1 MRWTMSDLTSK
12 DAEQDKQI
20 AVLENYFGS
29 MRERVM
35 GLEERMT
42 RKDDY
47 DRLEKSIDELKGR
60 VRLLEKWV
68 WGAGAV
74 IAAVIVIAGIAANAH
89 EVNYG
94 NNDTTE
100 SEELLQLPGDE
111 DKSGS

>member
-1 MRWTMSDLTSK
+1 MSDLTNK

-35 GLEERMT
+35 ALEERMT

-47 DRLEKSIDELKGR
+47 DRLEKGIEQLRER

-74 IAAVIVIAGIAANAH
+74 IAAIIVVAGIAANAQ
-89 EVNYG
+89 EVENGRYG
-94 NNDTTE
+94 SADQKNF
-100 SEELLQLPGDE
+100 EELREIHRANGTLND
-111 DKSGS
+111 

>member
-1 MRWTMSDLTSK
+1 MSDLTSK
-12 DAEQDKQI
+12 DAEQDTQI

-47 DRLEKSIDELKGR
+47 DRLEKSIEELKGR

-74 IAAVIVIAGIAANAH
+74 IAAVIVIAGIAANAK
-89 EVNYG
+89 EVKNGRYG
-94 NNDTTE
+94 SPQ
-100 SEELLQLPGDE
+100 SEVMLQLSSHRD
-111 DKSGS
+111 

>member
-1 MRWTMSDLTSK
+1 MSDLTSK

-29 MRERVM
+29 IRERVM

-47 DRLEKSIDELKGR
+47 DRLEKSIEELKGR

-74 IAAVIVIAGIAANAH
+74 IAAVIVIAGIAANAQ
-89 EVNYG
+89 EVENG
-94 NNDTTE
+94 SNDTTKQE
-100 SEELLQLPGDE
+100 VVLQLP
-111 DKSGS
+111 SS

>member
-1 MRWTMSDLTSK
+1 MSDLTSK

-29 MRERVM
+29 IRERVI

-47 DRLEKSIDELKGR
+47 DRLEKNIDELKGR

-74 IAAVIVIAGIAANAH
+74 IAAVIVIVGIAANAQ
-89 EVNYG
+89 EVENG
-94 NNDTTE
+94 RNGSTE
-100 SEELLQLPGDE
+100 QEVVLQL
-111 DKSGS
+111 SGS

>member
-1 MRWTMSDLTSK
+1 MSDLTSK

-29 MRERVM
+29 IRERVI

-47 DRLEKSIDELKGR
+47 DRLEKNIDELKGR

-74 IAAVIVIAGIAANAH
+74 IAAVIVIAGIAANAQ
-89 EVNYG
+89 EVENG
-94 NNDTTE
+94 LNSSTE
-100 SEELLQLPGDE
+100 QEVVLQL
-111 DKSGS
+111 SGS

>member
-1 MRWTMSDLTSK
+1 MSDLTNK

-35 GLEERMT
+35 ALEERMT

-47 DRLEKSIDELKGR
+47 DRLEKSIEQLRER

-74 IAAVIVIAGIAANAH
+74 IAAIIVVAGIAANAK
-89 EVNYG
+89 EVENGRYG
-94 NNDTTE
+94 STE
-100 SEELLQLPGDE
+100 QEELLQLPR
-111 DKSGS
+111 S

>member
-1 MRWTMSDLTSK
+1 MSDLTSK

-47 DRLEKSIDELKGR
+47 DRLEKSIEELKGR

-74 IAAVIVIAGIAANAH
+74 IAAVIVIAGIAANAQ
-89 EVNYG
+89 EVENGRYG
-94 NNDTTE
+94 SPQ
-100 SEELLQLPGDE
+100 SEELLQL
-111 DKSGS
+111 SRS

>member
-1 MRWTMSDLTSK
+1 MSDLTSK

-20 AVLENYFGS
+20 AVLENYFSS
-29 MRERVM
+29 MRERVI

-47 DRLEKSIDELKGR
+47 DRLEKNIDELKGR

-74 IAAVIVIAGIAANAH
+74 IAAVIVIAGIAANAK
-89 EVNYG
+89 EVENGRYG
-94 NNDTTE
+94 SPQ
-100 SEELLQLPGDE
+100 SEELLQLPR
-111 DKSGS
+111 S

>member
-1 MRWTMSDLTSK
+1 MSDLTSK

-35 GLEERMT
+35 SLEERMT

-47 DRLEKSIDELKGR
+47 DRLEKSIDELKSR
-60 VRLLEKWV
+60 VRLLEKWE

-74 IAAVIVIAGIAANAH
+74 IAAVIVIAGIAANAK
-89 EVNYG
+89 EVKNGRYG
-94 NNDTTE
+94 SPQ
-100 SEELLQLPGDE
+100 SEVMLQLSSHRD
-111 DKSGS
+111 